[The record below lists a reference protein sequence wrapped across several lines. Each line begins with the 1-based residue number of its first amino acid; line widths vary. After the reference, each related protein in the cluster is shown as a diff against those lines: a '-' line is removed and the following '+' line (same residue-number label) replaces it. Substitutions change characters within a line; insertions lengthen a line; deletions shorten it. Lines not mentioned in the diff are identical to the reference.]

1 MRVCVQLHFLRTQSI
16 PPPCHGAPAAQ
27 QRGVQERMKQAQRI
41 ALQAASRVM
50 SAARVTENVGS
61 GIRRVVPSG
70 SASATAADTQAALVL
85 AAQSAASKI
94 AGSQGMLLTRG
105 DAIKAA
111 AAAQSAAAKQVATAQ
126 PYFEADLV
134 INDFPQAARYHVT
147 HRDTIAHIAER
158 TGVTLLAMRAAC
170 FACCPVLWH
179 HFGTSSQSP
188 MGIETG

>member
-1 MRVCVQLHFLRTQSI
+1 MVEQLNRDPVRLTWS
-16 PPPCHGAPAAQ
+16 A
-27 QRGVQERMKQAQRI
+27 VQERMKQAQRI

-50 SAARVTENVGS
+50 SASRITENVGS

-70 SASATAADTQAALVL
+70 AASASAADTQAALVL
-85 AAQSAASKI
+85 AAQSAATKI
-94 AGSQGMLLTRG
+94 AGSQGMQLTRG

-111 AAAQSAAAKQVATAQ
+111 AAAQSAAAKPITTAQ

-158 TGVTLLAMRAAC
+158 TGAYPQL
-170 FACCPVLWH
+170 
-179 HFGTSSQSP
+179 
-188 MGIETG
+188 

>member
-1 MRVCVQLHFLRTQSI
+1 
-16 PPPCHGAPAAQ
+16 
-27 QRGVQERMKQAQRI
+27 MKQAQRI

-50 SAARVTENVGS
+50 SAARVTENMGS
-61 GIRRVVPSG
+61 GIRRVLPSG
-70 SASATAADTQAALVL
+70 AASASAADTQAALVL

-94 AGSQGMLLTRG
+94 AGSQGLPLTRG

-111 AAAQSAAAKQVATAQ
+111 ALAQSAAAKQVATAQ

-158 TGVTLLAMRAAC
+158 TGAPLPHPPAAPPTYDCVSSRVCDFVRQKWFSGRALARAPA
-170 FACCPVLWH
+170 VGL
-179 HFGTSSQSP
+179 
-188 MGIETG
+188 MGPQHCHRS

>member
-1 MRVCVQLHFLRTQSI
+1 
-16 PPPCHGAPAAQ
+16 
-27 QRGVQERMKQAQRI
+27 MKQAQRI

-50 SAARVTENVGS
+50 SAARVTENMGS
-61 GIRRVVPSG
+61 GIRRVLPSG
-70 SASATAADTQAALVL
+70 TASATAADTQAALVL

-94 AGSQGMLLTRG
+94 AGSQGLPLTRG

-111 AAAQSAAAKQVATAQ
+111 ALAQSAAAKQVATAQ

-158 TGVTLLAMRAAC
+158 TGAPRPPPSPFPLPPGVQPAYYCVKHKWVRGCTR
-170 FACCPVLWH
+170 VI
-179 HFGTSSQSP
+179 TSLMEPRESYATCAITWNSF
-188 MGIETG
+188 TTA